1 MLFKIIRIL
10 TLECIV
16 TLIYLGSV
24 QTFINLH
31 DVKNLAK
38 DLGIKL
44 IQTHTHDAANTRK
57 KSQKRQRSSAD
68 ITEVT
73 QHFLDNVQPV
83 VVEYQENPHIVIEG
97 GYFVPTS
104 H

>member
-1 MLFKIIRIL
+1 MFLRNVSL
-10 TLECIV
+10 VTLECIV
-16 TLIYLGSV
+16 TLIYLRSV
-24 QTFINLH
+24 QTSINLH

-57 KSQKRQRSSAD
+57 KSQKRRRSSAD
-68 ITEVT
+68 IIEVT

-83 VVEYQENPHIVIEG
+83 VVKYQENPHIVIEG
-97 GYFVPTS
+97 EGYFVPT
-104 H
+104 